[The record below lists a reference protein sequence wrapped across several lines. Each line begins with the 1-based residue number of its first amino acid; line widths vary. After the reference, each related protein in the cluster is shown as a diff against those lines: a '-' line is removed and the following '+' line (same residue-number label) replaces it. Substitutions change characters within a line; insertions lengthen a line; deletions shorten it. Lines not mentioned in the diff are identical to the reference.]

1 MYAILLA
8 YKALQPLLTAV
19 YIVAG
24 PVKPI
29 ASLSNILTKYT
40 VAKSYIVFADF

>member
-29 ASLSNILTKYT
+29 ASLSYILTKYT
-40 VAKSYIVFADF
+40 VAES